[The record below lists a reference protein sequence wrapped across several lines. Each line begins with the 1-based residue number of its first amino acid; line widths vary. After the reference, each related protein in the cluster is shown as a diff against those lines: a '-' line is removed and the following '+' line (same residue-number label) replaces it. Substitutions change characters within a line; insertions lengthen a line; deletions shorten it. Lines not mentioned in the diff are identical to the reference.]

1 MHAGLFIQESR
12 PSYSYSDYMQDLD
25 AEDTF
30 QDLAEEEL
38 IQLESD
44 SLAYN
49 KETQMKALVI
59 FIKQQAKDPNLY
71 KVSYVL
77 WILIPLCFL

>member
-1 MHAGLFIQESR
+1 MIQLYSPCDSAGLFIRESR
-12 PSYSYSDYMQDLD
+12 PSYSYSDYIQDLE

-77 WILIPLCFL
+77 

>member
-1 MHAGLFIQESR
+1 MIQLYSPCDSAGLFIQESR
-12 PSYSYSDYMQDLD
+12 PSYSYSDYIHDLE

-77 WILIPLCFL
+77 

>member
-1 MHAGLFIQESR
+1 
-12 PSYSYSDYMQDLD
+12 MQDLD

-59 FIKQQAKDPNLY
+59 FIKQQAKDLNLY